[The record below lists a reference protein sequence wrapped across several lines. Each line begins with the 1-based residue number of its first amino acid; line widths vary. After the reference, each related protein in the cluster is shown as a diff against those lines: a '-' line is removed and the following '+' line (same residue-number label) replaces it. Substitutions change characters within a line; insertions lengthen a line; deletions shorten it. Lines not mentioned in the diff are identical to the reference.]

1 MPDVE
6 MVLSNLLNISALS
19 ASKDSTNPKTG
30 IAMTVLCK
38 TDMEKAIIYLEDAAK
53 LYAAS
58 NQSKMANRARLINNL
73 VSKLRKLKSN
83 DKE

>member
-1 MPDVE
+1 
-6 MVLSNLLNISALS
+6 
-19 ASKDSTNPKTG
+19 
-30 IAMTVLCK
+30 MTVLCK

-53 LYAAS
+53 LYATS
-58 NQSKMANRARLINNL
+58 HQSKMANRARLINNL